1 MMASMVYLNLIVS
14 GFFYFLASFLY
25 ISSFFRS
32 DSRWETKGFACIRIG
47 FLGASVFLGLEA
59 WKHGFAFPILNFSH
73 VIAFFSWALAFLYLI
88 PLMRLQTQSFGL
100 ILAPILFVLNLAAV
114 LHSGDATYRLEVSL
128 YFALHIIF
136 AFFAYAAFTLS
147 FTAALLYL
155 IQHRE
160 LKKRH
165 PGAFYHKLPNLDA
178 LDSLSYIPMALGAAL
193 LACAVVVGLFWA
205 KDTYGYYWLN
215 DPKTWLTLI
224 TLALYC
230 FLIALRFGAQTRK
243 SRLALMGLLIFV
255 FMIMSFVGG
264 RYMNGKHS
272 MVLTETQSSNAFALQ
287 AQSKRTP

>member
-1 MMASMVYLNLIVS
+1 MISSVYFNLIIS
-14 GFFYFLASFLY
+14 GFFYLLASFLY
-25 ISSFFRS
+25 GVSFFKP
-32 DSRWETKGFACIRIG
+32 DSRWESKGFACIRIG
-47 FLGASVFLGLEA
+47 FLGASIFLGLEA
-59 WKHGFAFPILNFSH
+59 WKHGYSFPLLNFSH

-100 ILAPILFVLNLAAV
+100 ILAPVLFVLNLASV
-114 LHSGDATYRLEVSL
+114 LHSGDATYQLEVSV

-155 IQHRE
+155 IQQRE

-165 PGAFYHKLPNLDA
+165 PGTFYHKLPNLEA
-178 LDSLSYIPMALGAAL
+178 LDSLSYIPMILGAVL
-193 LACAVVVGLFWA
+193 LACAVIVGLFWA

-215 DPKTWLTLI
+215 DPKTWLTLM
-224 TLALYC
+224 TLILYS
-230 FLIALRFGAQTRK
+230 FLIFLRFGAQTRK
-243 SRLALMGLLIFV
+243 SRLAFMGLLIFI

-272 MVLTETQSSNAFALQ
+272 SVLANSESSPSQSAPL
-287 AQSKRTP
+287 